1 MGSLGCGCPARSQQP
16 VPTSHSAWPPRSARP
31 SVQWGPAGGGGGELL
46 RREVAVEM
54 EEAQTLGSGPQAAGG
69 PHCPSV
75 SLRCPSRDSLFSSC
89 LAPGAV
95 SHLRVTVLVA
105 ATGCLQGPVLRPSFP
120 PST

>member
-1 MGSLGCGCPARSQQP
+1 MTTEKREEPEDSVLGHIQLE
-16 VPTSHSAWPPRSARP
+16 V
-31 SVQWGPAGGGGGELL
+31 AGKTRRNLL

-75 SLRCPSRDSLFSSC
+75 PLRCPSRDSLFSSC